1 MSRHQGDHQIMQTNR
16 QTEARTRPEGADP
29 MVRDVS
35 AEQLGSALRRRW
47 WAPLAGLV
55 LGLGIALG
63 LAASEPPQYES
74 VTTMMVHAGADD
86 DTAAER
92 LAAEDLAIS
101 RTTTYESLGESLVV
115 AEQARD
121 ELGTDASAGE
131 LLDGI
136 TVTATPAT
144 TGLQIT
150 AAAESPEEA
159 TDLADA
165 WREAITSVASTSAE
179 DAQVSI
185 ESVGEPT
192 TPDEPSG
199 LSRTTIGVMGA
210 AVGLLVGIIAAVA
223 TTRPRTELR

>member
-1 MSRHQGDHQIMQTNR
+1 MQTSR
-16 QTEARTRPEGADP
+16 RTEARARNQGGDP

-35 AEQLGSALRRRW
+35 AEQLGTALRRRW
-47 WAPLAGLV
+47 WAPLVGLI

-92 LAAEDLAIS
+92 LAAEELAIS
-101 RTTTYESLGESLVV
+101 RTTTYEALGESLVV
-115 AEQARD
+115 AEEAKSD
-121 ELGTDASAGE
+121 LDTDKSASE

-144 TGLQIT
+144 TGLEIT
-150 AAAESPEEA
+150 AVAESPEEA
-159 TDLADA
+159 TALAEA
-165 WREAITSVASTSAE
+165 WRDALTSVVATSAE

-185 ESVGEPT
+185 EPAGSPT
-192 TPDEPSG
+192 TPEDPSG
-199 LSRTTIGVMGA
+199 LSMTMIGVMGA
-210 AVGLLVGIIAAVA
+210 AVGLLLGIIAAVA